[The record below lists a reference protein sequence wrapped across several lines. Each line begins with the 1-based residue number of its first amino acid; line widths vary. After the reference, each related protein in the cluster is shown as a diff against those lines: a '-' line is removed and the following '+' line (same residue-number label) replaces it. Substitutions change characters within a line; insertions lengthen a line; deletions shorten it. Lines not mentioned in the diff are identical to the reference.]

1 MLPELTEASYLSRF
15 FVKFVEI
22 LAGGLA
28 TTMCAYLIAYL
39 GGPMSSPTAV
49 PAAGPAVSVAS
60 TAAASLPDQRA
71 LPVAASAIDEHRAPQ
86 SEPARKAEKA
96 VMGVSASKD
105 IRSSTNPARSEKS
118 AEALARA
125 ALANLGADAPA
136 PAELPIRRVLTGAG
150 SVPPAPADVP
160 SRQADLQAPPAAIEG
175 QPGRVAAFD
184 PDSPSEIAAPE
195 SQADK
200 HRGLFSFFERM
211 PGLLRLGTPSV
222 AGEAPRPP
230 MPVGTAS
237 PQ

>member
-39 GGPMSSPTAV
+39 GGPLSSPTPV
-49 PAAGPAVSVAS
+49 PAVGPAVSVAS
-60 TAAASLPDQRA
+60 TVAASLPDQPA
-71 LPVAASAIDEHRAPQ
+71 LPAPAIDEHHAPQ

-96 VMGVSASKD
+96 VMGGPVSKD

-175 QPGRVAAFD
+175 QPGRVAAVD

-195 SQADK
+195 SQADQ
-200 HRGLFSFFERM
+200 HQGLFSFFERM

-237 PQ
+237 RD